1 MAKQSFQYWLGLD
14 MGTNSIGWSVI
25 EQQDGEPKDFVDC
38 GSRIFI
44 RSVEDKT
51 PTPKNQNRRNM
62 RLMRRVIER
71 RHRRKERL
79 RNYLISKSFLPAD
92 LKGEKNP
99 EVKLN
104 ELGDPYELRA
114 KALDKKLTPH
124 EFGRAILHLGTRR
137 GFLSNRKTGFGDL
150 LDEDEKDKD
159 EKYSEIRR
167 ILEGEDEGAKSDDE
181 GPVKEGIKKLRQEIK
196 KAGKRTLGEY
206 LATLGRK
213 RNRGE
218 HHDWRTDRKMY
229 QEEFYHIFQK
239 QSELDSDTYND
250 TVKKAIEIIIFK
262 QRPLKWNKGTVGNCS
277 LEPRYKRARTAKL
290 KFQKFRY
297 WQDINN
303 LSWDDLETG
312 EIAIRPSLKEKQ
324 LLAKALEK
332 NKNLTWKESK
342 TLLKLRKRTKFNLE
356 KVEGK
361 SRRGIKGNTTACGIR
376 EIIGDKWDSFNE
388 EKQEQ
393 LVEDLISYESKKH
406 LKKRLQNHWGFDL
419 ERAVKLSVLELEEG
433 HGNLSLKAIR
443 KILPCLE
450 KGRVYSRESDKEKE
464 RGALQAAG
472 YEVAKP
478 QTDNR
483 ETLGEIPFVPN
494 PIVTKSLYEVRRVVN
509 AIIKEYGK
517 PTAIRIEMARDLEA
531 NTEKYKKALERQKE
545 NTKANKEAEEQ
556 YETIRSKNP
565 HLNLRQY
572 ISHQDKLKYRLW
584 KESGERCAYSGKPI
598 SQTDLWTGD
607 IEIDHILPYSRT
619 LDNSYMNKVVCFEKQ
634 NRKKGNRTPYEAFE
648 KTEQWETIKQI
659 SKDFPQKKKENILAT
674 EIEKDFINNQLTD
687 ARYIAKETGRYMRT
701 LDCDVTFT
709 KGGITS
715 WLRRHWKLNKILGD
729 TGKKNRNDHRHHA
742 IDATVIALTS
752 PSLYRK
758 IVHLASEADDD
769 SISPEY
775 GLKAPEVLKDL
786 RTKLENARDRMIVSH
801 STNRKITGAFHE
813 ATAYGIK
820 TKNGKPGVVVR
831 KDLVKM
837 TDKNR
842 KNILCPI
849 IKAEFES
856 YVNMRGSLKA
866 AQKNLNETPFK
877 HPKTGH
883 IVRRARVWVTKDFSE
898 TSYWQKQDELGNRLG
913 VMIYGNNHHVEI
925 LKNKKTGKYNS
936 EVVTAMEAARRART
950 LDAITMAK
958 NKIKKAKT
966 DTILKEAKKE
976 LEKAEENKEPIV
988 KIDHGE
994 DLEFIMSLCINDMV
1008 SVEEIGKRNFYRV
1021 RKLDRGKNGECV
1033 KLFLRIH
1040 TDGTKD
1046 KEFKK
1051 LHLSEKKSLELAK
1064 APSTLLIENK
1074 VRQESINALGRRLTN
1089 ANP

>member
-1 MAKQSFQYWLGLD
+1 MAKQGLQYWLGLD

-25 EQQDGEPKDFVDC
+25 EEQDGEPKDFVDC

-51 PTPKNQNRRNM
+51 PTPKNQKRRNM

-79 RNYLISKSFLPAD
+79 RNYLISKGFLPAD

-114 KALDKKLTPH
+114 KALDKELTPH

-150 LDEDEKDKD
+150 LDEKD
-159 EKYSEIRR
+159 SEIRR
-167 ILEGEDEGAKSDDE
+167 ILEVEDEGAKSDKDE
-181 GPVKEGIKKLRQEIK
+181 GAFKEDIKKLRQEIK

-218 HHDWRTDRKMY
+218 HHDRRTDRKMY
-229 QEEFYHIFQK
+229 QEEFERIFQK
-239 QSELDSDTYND
+239 QSELNPDTYND
-250 TVKKAIEIIIFK
+250 AVKNAIETVIFN
-262 QRPLKWNKGTVGNCS
+262 QRPLKWDKETVGNCS
-277 LEPRYKRARTAKL
+277 LETRHKRVRTARL
-290 KFQKFRY
+290 KFQRFRY

-312 EIAIRPSLKEKQ
+312 EILPPSPEQKQ
-324 LLAKALEK
+324 LLAKTLEE
-332 NKNLTWKESK
+332 NKNLTWTKGK

-376 EIIGDKWDSFNE
+376 EIIGDDWDSFNE

-472 YEVAKP
+472 YKVAKP

-483 ETLGEIPFVPN
+483 ETLGEIPFIPN

-531 NTEKYKKALERQKE
+531 NTEKYKRALERQKE
-545 NTKANKEAEEQ
+545 NTKANEEAEEQ
-556 YETIRSKNP
+556 YEIIRSNNP

-584 KESGERCAYSGKPI
+584 KESNEQCSYSGKPI
-598 SQTDLWTGD
+598 SQTDLWTDD

-619 LDNSYMNKVVCFEKQ
+619 LDNSYMNKVVCFKEQ
-634 NRKKGNRTPYEAFE
+634 NREKGNRTPYEAFG
-648 KTEQWETIKQI
+648 KTGQWEEIRQI
-659 SKDFPQKKKENILAT
+659 SKDFPQRKRENILAT

-687 ARYIAKETGRYMRT
+687 ARYIAKETGKYMRT
-701 LDCDVTFT
+701 LGCDVTFT

-715 WLRRHWKLNKILGD
+715 WLRHQWGLNNILSD
-729 TGKKNRNDHRHHA
+729 TGEKTRNDHRHHS

-752 PSLYRK
+752 RSLYHK

-775 GLKAPEVLKDL
+775 GLEIPPVLKDL
-786 RTKLENARDRMIVSH
+786 RVKLEVARDRMIISH

-813 ATAYGIK
+813 ETAYGIK

-831 KDLVKM
+831 KNLVGM
-837 TDKNR
+837 TDKNI

-849 IKAEFES
+849 IKKGFES
-856 YVNMRGSLKA
+856 YVNMRGGLKA
-866 AQKNLNETPFK
+866 AQKNLKEAPFK

-883 IVRRARVWVTKDFSE
+883 IVRRARVWVSDTLNE
-898 TSYWQKQDELGNRLG
+898 NSYWQHKNKDSGKVLRILP
-913 VMIYGNNHHVEI
+913 YGNNHHVEI
-925 LKNKKTGKYNS
+925 IKNLNSGKYES
-936 EVVTAMEAARRART
+936 RFVTTMEAAKRAR
-950 LDAITMAK
+950 
-958 NKIKKAKT
+958 
-966 DTILKEAKKE
+966 ILKQ
-976 LEKAEENKEPIV
+976 PIV
-988 KIDHGE
+988 KTNHGE
-994 DLEFIMSLCINDMV
+994 EFEFVMSLCINDTV
-1008 SVEEIGKRNFYRV
+1008 SIKEKTGEERFYRV
-1021 RKLDRGKNGECV
+1021 SKN
-1033 KLFLRIH
+1033 
-1040 TDGTKD
+1040 
-1046 KEFKK
+1046 
-1051 LHLSEKKSLELAK
+1051 
-1064 APSTLLIENK
+1064 
-1074 VRQESINALGRRLTN
+1074 
-1089 ANP
+1089 